1 MLHASEWAEYMHV
14 RAISRVAPIG
24 CEDKVLRIIDADNGT
39 VLHKVQHGDGVC
51 SVDFHPAGNFIVTGQ
66 SQYTPT
72 ATNVHLYPKTCQRHT
87 CIHTQRPH
95 ACLPTCPHACL
106 HTCPHVDPNSTH
118 TCICHIYPQVHTVYA
133 QDHGAFIDY
142 MMQQRAW
149 LDRLSHQPPSSPTY
163 PTNIS
168 AHMSTHMPAQVC
180 AHMCTHVNMPCC
192 TTQAAATGC
201 CRLSMPQLAVSS
213 ARSITAAGCEIAD
226 LAAAVGTSPLSAT
239 SSGARPHTCRCT
251 CLHTGLKDISTPIPM
266 HMSTHMS

>member
-149 LDRLSHQPPSSPTY
+149 LDRLSHQPPYLPHTPRTY
-163 PTNIS
+163 LHTCLRTCR
-168 AHMSTHMPAQVC
+168 HKCV
-180 AHMCTHVNMPCC
+180 CTHVYACQHALLYYPGCSNGMLSIVNA
-192 TTQAAATGC
+192 TTGRIEREVDHGSWVRDCRFGGGGRHIATVGDKL
-201 CRLSMPQLAVSS
+201 RS
-213 ARSITAAGCEIAD
+213 A
-226 LAAAVGTSPLSAT
+226 
-239 SSGARPHTCRCT
+239 
-251 CLHTGLKDISTPIPM
+251 
-266 HMSTHMS
+266 STHMSMHMPTHMS